1 MEIQEVK
8 QLLGDDIASSWIADK
23 SFGTVNLRPSSK
35 LGWLLWG
42 SPARQMSTVLVGS
55 CCSKD
60 PSTWQPSD
68 VADQHCSSFQCFIK
82 TAYPSLGCGW
92 MLSWGKSTVQFPF
105 LKLFILY
112 CESHSVVSNSLRP
125 HGLYSPWNSPGQNT
139 GVGSLSLSPGDLPN
153 SEVKPR
159 SPALQADSLPTELS
173 GKLYL
178 SFISFF
184 EILFYF

>member
-8 QLLGDDIASSWIADK
+8 QLFGDDIASSWIADK
-23 SFGTVNLRPSSK
+23 SFGTVNLRPSST

-82 TAYPSLGCGW
+82 TAYPSLGCSW

-112 CESHSVVSNSLRP
+112 CESHSFVSNSLRP
-125 HGLYSPWNSPGQNT
+125 HGFYSPWNSPGQNT

-153 SEVKPR
+153 SGIKPR
-159 SPALQADSLPTELS
+159 SPALQADSLAALPQE
-173 GKLYL
+173 KPFILYWD
-178 SFISFF
+178 ITN
-184 EILFYF
+184 